1 MRPLPFD
8 ASHYGAY
15 FIYWGCRLKISIAL
29 NPKKNVTIVINS
41 GQMSTSLRVVGSGF
55 GPYHRLVHANAPTEC
70 AAVTPTTWAMSL
82 TLGFGTILL
91 GGK

>member
-29 NPKKNVTIVINS
+29 NPKKKCNYCDQFWTDEYEFKGGFAKPIIFIFNLHRNV
-41 GQMSTSLRVVGSGF
+41 
-55 GPYHRLVHANAPTEC
+55 PYFYDTFWVEKSP
-70 AAVTPTTWAMSL
+70 
-82 TLGFGTILL
+82 LL
-91 GGK
+91 QD